1 MSIGEPINVKLDAR
15 PWWRSLAF
23 LGGGLV
29 LGLAIG
35 GLIIFLN
42 WLLTPA
48 RDRVPFNEFAFAAAQ
63 QIFSSTEREQTLAL
77 DNLAPD
83 FTLQTL
89 DGETIRLS
97 DLRGRPVLIN
107 FWASWCGPCRREM
120 PELIR
125 VYEAHRAEGF
135 VILALNDTSL
145 DSLSAVK
152 AFVEEFQLPFPVLL
166 DETGAVST
174 DLYQLRGLPTSVFIN
189 REGFIV
195 RIYLG
200 AMTGAQIEQYVI
212 EILP

>member
-1 MSIGEPINVKLDAR
+1 MGIGEPMDVKLSTR

-35 GLIIFLN
+35 SLLIFLN
-42 WLLTPA
+42 GLLTPPG
-48 RDRVPFNEFAFAAAQ
+48 DRIAFNGLVLSGTQ
-63 QIFSSTEREQTLAL
+63 QIFSRTDRGQTSAQG
-77 DNLAPD
+77 NVAPD
-83 FTLQTL
+83 FTLPTL

-97 DLRGRPVLIN
+97 DLRGQPLLIN
-107 FWASWCGPCRREM
+107 FWASWCGPCRLEM

-135 VILALNDTSL
+135 VILALNDTSH
-145 DSLSAVK
+145 DSLPAVK
-152 AFVEEFQLPFPVLL
+152 AFVEELQLPFPVLL

-189 REGFIV
+189 QEGVIV
-195 RIYLG
+195 RTYLG
-200 AMTGAQIEQYVI
+200 IMTGAQLDQFVA